1 MGYKQLQIYDRSY
14 KAALAIYRLTKG
26 FPETEKFAL
35 ASQMQ
40 RARTSIALNIAK
52 AMQRDAVRR
61 NLKGS

>member
-40 RARTSIALNIAK
+40 RASTSIALNIAK